1 MYYLR
6 GESIKKI
13 LFIILGSIS
22 LILGTVGIVLPV
34 IPTTPFILL
43 SGYFYIRSSNKLYL
57 WLLNNRV
64 LGKYIYNYVN
74 YKAVP
79 VKTKIY
85 AVLMIWITIP
95 ITVILLN
102 NMITYIVI
110 PIIAIIVTIV
120 ILRLNTL
127 KE

>member
-1 MYYLR
+1 MEYLR